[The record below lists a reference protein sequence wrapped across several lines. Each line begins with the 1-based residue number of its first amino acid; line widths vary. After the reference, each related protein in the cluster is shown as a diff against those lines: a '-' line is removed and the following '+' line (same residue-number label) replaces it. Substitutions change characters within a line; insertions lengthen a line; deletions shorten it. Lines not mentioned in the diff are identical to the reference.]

1 MFLLASRCLRESKGQ
16 PEESLF
22 LEVLLLHTRVL
33 RDFFLAVGG
42 RIDDVLITDFLHTK
56 PRFKL
61 RHLRAPATKKR
72 LDKLLAHASFTRPRL
87 GKKWPVG
94 MIQQEVLQAWM
105 LFMRELEK
113 EDPKARAWFPGYI
126 VKRAP
131 LA

>member
-1 MFLLASRCLRESKGQ
+1 
-16 PEESLF
+16 
-22 LEVLLLHTRVL
+22 VLLLHTRVL